1 MKQLRCGCEKDI
13 FVNRKMLVYP
23 CCERLNAKVY
33 LHFEIQGR
41 DKTSVWPSSQTQ
53 QQVPSDDPLYQS
65 MVDGIKEKGT
75 KRLLTMDAESQPLL
89 TSRTQNQIRLRH
101 LWFFLVAGLVVIVVA
116 YCAFV
121 NKIFL
126 LRALECPF
134 NILNKCDTDIE
145 NSRWVQCGKNKKN
158 NFNLDNLTLC
168 WLWLAW

>member
-1 MKQLRCGCEKDI
+1 
-13 FVNRKMLVYP
+13 
-23 CCERLNAKVY
+23 
-33 LHFEIQGR
+33 
-41 DKTSVWPSSQTQ
+41 
-53 QQVPSDDPLYQS
+53 
-65 MVDGIKEKGT
+65 MVDGIEEKGT

-134 NILNKCDTDIE
+134 NILDKCDTDNE
-145 NSRWVQCGKNKKN
+145 NSKEGLVGA
-158 NFNLDNLTLC
+158 L
-168 WLWLAW
+168 

>member
-1 MKQLRCGCEKDI
+1 MGNI
-13 FVNRKMLVYP
+13 FSNRKILVYP

-53 QQVPSDDPLYQS
+53 QQVPSDQTTPYTNRWWTELRRRAQ
-65 MVDGIKEKGT
+65 

-101 LWFFLVAGLVVIVVA
+101 LWFFLVVGLVVIVVA

-126 LRALECPF
+126 LRALECPY

-145 NSRWVQCGKNKKN
+145 NSRWVQCVKNKKK
-158 NFNLDNLTLC
+158 L
-168 WLWLAW
+168 